1 MRPKF
6 TLKVDIYILLGKRD
20 LVRIYTLGS
29 YIFEL
34 GQYFLDQAVIVK
46 GSGLPRKL
54 HMYLDTT
61 VILVGFPDPTGIN
74 IRITCSGSAPL
85 ISLP

>member
-6 TLKVDIYILLGKRD
+6 TLKVDIYILLGERN
-20 LVRIYTLGS
+20 LVRIYILGS

-34 GQYFLDQAVIVK
+34 GQYFLDQAVIVI

-54 HMYLDTT
+54 HMYLDPTI
-61 VILVGFPDPTGIN
+61 ILEGFPDPTGIKLE
-74 IRITCSGSAPL
+74 SPVL
-85 ISLP
+85 DPHH